1 LLSSGLMI
9 IIMLFSSSIQLVL
22 EISLLLVMLGS
33 HIFFLISVIDF
44 STILMLLLC
53 FEIRFES
60 ILCGVKFWLVIPMF
74 LLLNFNRL
82 SGFSD
87 CLMELHSS
95 RLVLNVSIGVCVDIL
110 FVIVNDGGFGVQSDD
125 RSLQSFD
132 FNFLVGNHH
141 LGIVELDLQDL
152 CWIIL
157 HLHRWSGF
165 LWWSKGFSLSWW
177 HIFKFNFFI
186 YNLTSSIEAPLK

>member
-1 LLSSGLMI
+1 
-9 IIMLFSSSIQLVL
+9 MLFGSSVQLVL
-22 EISLLLVMLGS
+22 EISLLLVMLGL
-33 HIFFLISVIDF
+33 HVFFVIFVINF
-44 STILMLLLC
+44 SAFLMLLLC
-53 FEIRFES
+53 LEIRFES
-60 ILCGVKFWLVIPMF
+60 RLCGVKFWLVIQMF

-82 SGFSD
+82 SSFRDMS
-87 CLMELHSS
+87 MELHSS
-95 RLVLNVSIGVCVDIL
+95 ILVLNVSIGVCVDIL

-125 RSLQSFD
+125 CSLQSFD

-165 LWWSKGFSLSWW
+165 LWWSKRFSLWW
-177 HIFKFNFFI
+177 HIFKI
-186 YNLTSSIEAPLK
+186 